1 MILEMGMD
9 PEKIISLINNEESE
23 NTSNSSNFFSLSEG
37 ENGDSKYK
45 SSQDHKSNGKIKD
58 VSSDTESIKSGGTNN
73 TKNDLEEKIGDINTE
88 QGVRNIFK
96 FIQSRKNKEP
106 AIKNTGNKLNL
117 KESKNIQ
124 ENESSIN
131 KDFLNKKRR

>member
-23 NTSNSSNFFSLSEG
+23 NACSNFLSLSEG
-37 ENGDSKYK
+37 ENGDSKDK
-45 SSQDHKSNGKIKD
+45 SSKDHKSNGKIKEI
-58 VSSDTESIKSGGTNN
+58 SSDTESINSGGTNN

-96 FIQSRKNKEP
+96 FIQSRRNKDHS
-106 AIKNTGNKLNL
+106 IKNTGNKLNL

-124 ENESSIN
+124 ENESSLN